1 MAVYERTYRRY
12 DGALTPERRRILAFP
27 RYAFDEVFRS
37 KLFLALCVVFLLW
50 PLVIACILYLPHNL
64 GFLKLFQTDSETV
77 SAIFGFDAEFF
88 YNWLMKPQ
96 IAMAFVLTFL
106 VGPALVTADL
116 RNNGLALYFSRPL
129 SRTEY
134 VLGKASILV
143 LLLSAVTWVPALA
156 VFGFQVY
163 LEGADWLRANWRAG
177 LGIVLG
183 TWIWILLLC
192 LVSIALSAYVK
203 WKPVARLSMILVFIV
218 AAGLASVM
226 NLQFR
231 TDWASVINLGDM
243 VHVIVASLFGVPPNI
258 AVPPWAAWTSV
269 LVTCGACVWLLAR
282 KLRPYEVVR

>member
-12 DGALTPERRRILAFP
+12 SGALTPERWRILAFP
-27 RYAFDEVFRS
+27 RYAFEEVFRS
-37 KLFLALCVVFLLW
+37 KLFLAMCVVFLLW
-50 PLVIACILYLPHNL
+50 PLAVASVLYLPHNL
-64 GFLKLFQTDSETV
+64 GVLRLFNTDSATL
-77 SAIFGFDAEFF
+77 SQIFGFDAKFF

-96 IAMAFVLTFL
+96 TVMAFVLTFI

-134 VLGKASILV
+134 VIGKASVLV
-143 LLLSAVTWVPALA
+143 LLLSVVTWVPALF

-163 LEGADWLRANWRAG
+163 LEGTDWLAANWRAG
-177 LGIVLG
+177 TGLVLG
-183 TWIWILLLC
+183 AWIWILLLC

-243 VHVIVASLFGVPPNI
+243 IHVIVTSLFGVPSNI
-258 AVPPWAAWTSV
+258 EVPTWAAWISV
-269 LVTCGACVWLLAR
+269 LVACVVCVGLLAR

>member
-1 MAVYERTYRRY
+1 VAVYERTYRRY
-12 DGALTPERRRILAFP
+12 EGPLTPERRRFLAFP

-37 KLFLALCVVFLLW
+37 KLFLAFCVVCLLY
-50 PLVIACILYLPHNL
+50 PLVLACILYLPHNL
-64 GFLKLFQTDSETV
+64 GFLKLFNADAETM
-77 SAIFGFDAEFF
+77 SQIFGFDAKFF
-88 YNWLMKPQ
+88 FEWLMRPQ
-96 IAMAFVLTFL
+96 MAMAFVVTFV

-134 VLGKASILV
+134 VLGKVSILV
-143 LLLSAVTWVPALA
+143 LLLSALTWVPGLI

-163 LEGADWLRANWRAG
+163 LEGTAWLRTNWRAG
-177 LGIVLG
+177 LGLFLG
-183 TWIWILLLC
+183 AWLWILLLC

-218 AAGLASVM
+218 TAGLAAVM

-231 TDWASVINLGDM
+231 TEWASVINLSDM
-243 VHVIVASLFGVPPNI
+243 VHVIVASLFGVPPSSL
-258 AVPPWAAWTSV
+258 VPPWAAWMSV
-269 LVTCGACVWLLAR
+269 LATCGACVLLMAR